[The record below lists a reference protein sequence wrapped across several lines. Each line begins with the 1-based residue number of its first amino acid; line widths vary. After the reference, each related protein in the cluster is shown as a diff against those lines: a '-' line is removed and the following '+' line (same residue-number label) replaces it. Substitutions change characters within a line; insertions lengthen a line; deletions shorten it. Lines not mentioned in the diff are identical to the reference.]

1 MRITPDVLTRM
12 LQAQGT
18 LLKQS
23 VLKDVQEVDVFS
35 GQADRIVRL
44 QLTSSDGTTRSVI
57 AKIFGPEWYTGSGLP
72 ELRFYQSIAPHM
84 PDIPVPSLLG
94 AHHDPETSTAVL
106 LIEDLG
112 AEFELVSLPV
122 ASFWLEK
129 LTEVLCK
136 MHSRW
141 WSHQDLNAP
150 GFLVPETGVTRMPQA
165 LDQAGLAIHVRAAR
179 DALDRFLHLHR
190 SDLTGQ
196 DVILL
201 KRLSDAWPEKF
212 AARTLSGQ
220 HLTLLHGD
228 LHLLGNVFVPRSD
241 PAKGL
246 RIIDWTQAKRGLGPH
261 DLMYMLLGAESENRR
276 ERDLI
281 YLQQYHA
288 GLIQGGVE
296 GYAWEQ
302 CLWDFRFSILT
313 NLWQSIFQGSLRW
326 LRHTLEVV
334 QVWEARELLDP

>member
-1 MRITPDVLTRM
+1 MRLTPDVLTRM
-12 LQAQGT
+12 LHAQGT
-18 LLKQS
+18 LKKES
-23 VLKDVQEVDVFS
+23 VLEEVQEVDVFS

-44 QLTSSDGTTRSVI
+44 RLTSANEKPGTVI
-57 AKIFGPEWYTGSGLP
+57 AKVFGPEWYTGSGLP
-72 ELRFYQSIAPHM
+72 ELRFYQSIAPLM

-112 AEFELVSLPV
+112 SDFEVVRLPV
-122 ASFWLEK
+122 ASFWLEN
-129 LTEVLCK
+129 LTRVLCK

-141 WSHQDLNAP
+141 WNHPDLNSP
-150 GFLVPETGVTRMPQA
+150 DFLMPETGVTRMPQA
-165 LDQAGLAIHVRAAR
+165 LGHAGLTVHVNAAR
-179 DALDRFLHLHR
+179 DALDQFLHLHR

-201 KRLSDAWPEKF
+201 KGLSDAWPEKF
-212 AARTLSGQ
+212 AARTLSGEN
-220 HLTLLHGD
+220 LTLLHGD

-241 PAKGL
+241 PAKGV

-261 DLMYMLLGAESENRR
+261 DLMYMLLVVHSENRR

-288 GLIQGGVE
+288 GLIQAGVE
-296 GYAWEQ
+296 GYSWEQ
-302 CLWDFRFSILT
+302 CLWDYRFSLLT
-313 NLWQSIFQGSLRW
+313 NLWQSIFQSSVRW
-326 LRHTLEVV
+326 LQHTLEVV
-334 QVWEARELLDP
+334 KVWEAQGLLDP